1 MVTTD
6 ETTQHR
12 NDWRLLLA
20 LFLLAGIVE
29 SQSFGHLGAFTPLF
43 LGQLHVSPDQVGTWT
58 GILSALGFVI
68 GLPLLPFWGV
78 WAEKFSRKLIIVRS
92 AYVEALILTLAGL
105 SPNVWALA
113 LARFLSGF
121 VLGNTGVMLALLAD
135 VTPRKRLGFAVGLAS
150 AGFPIGSSVGPYLGG
165 LITQHYGVRT
175 LLVVDGVASLAIG
188 LLLTLLLRDEPR
200 IAQVTRSAGMM
211 IRQAASDIVTS
222 PVVSRLFIL
231 YFLAMFG
238 GALAQPFVPLLLT
251 KLYLGEPGAH
261 LDLVPTM
268 IGTSLT
274 LAGVAM
280 ALATPI
286 WGRLGD
292 LVGRW
297 RILPVCL
304 AMVTVYLAVA
314 SVAGTLL
321 TAQAAI
327 VVNGLFLSG
336 VPTTIL
342 ALLATLT
349 PRDRRASVL
358 NFSLLPSQLSWFLG
372 PFVGAGL
379 VAFGLRVPFAVGAV
393 FAAGA
398 CGVAV
403 VLARRLGATSAEV
416 SAAEDEVAATAS
428 EAARSI

>member
-1 MVTTD
+1 MEDSD
-6 ETTQHR
+6 EITQHR

-43 LGQLHVSPDQVGTWT
+43 LGELRVPASQVGTWT

-78 WAEKFSRKLIIVRS
+78 WAEKYSRKLVIVRS

-105 SPNVWALA
+105 SPNVWVLA
-113 LARFLSGF
+113 LARFLGGF

-135 VTPRKRLGFAVGLAS
+135 VTPRKRLGLAVGLAS

-175 LLVVDGVASLAIG
+175 LLMVDGVASLAIG
-188 LLLTLLLRDEPR
+188 LLLTLTVRDEPR
-200 IAQVTRSAGMM
+200 IAQVARSAGVM

-251 KLYLGEPGAH
+251 KLYLAAPGAH
-261 LDLVPTM
+261 ADLVPTM

-274 LAGVAM
+274 IAGVAM
-280 ALATPI
+280 AIATPI

-292 LVGRW
+292 LIGRW

-314 SVAGTLL
+314 SVASTLL
-321 TAQAAI
+321 TVQAAI

-379 VAFGLRVPFAVGAV
+379 VAFGLRVPFMVGAV

-403 VLARRLGATSAEV
+403 VLARRLGATSAEA
-416 SAAEDEVAATAS
+416 SAAEDEAVATAG
-428 EAARSI
+428 EAARSA